1 MLEAQC
7 NTIFHVLAIS
17 SEGLH
22 SELTLDFADWVW
34 VGDCFALADAVRGIS
49 ASGNTNRMN
58 SKQA

>member
-1 MLEAQC
+1 VLEAQC

-34 VGDCFALADAVRGIS
+34 VGDCFALADAVRG
-49 ASGNTNRMN
+49 NTNRMN
-58 SKQA
+58 SKLSVK